1 VNVVAFNGS
10 PNPDGNTAIL
20 LRYVLAELEGEG
32 IGTELVHIGA
42 GGLVG
47 CTDCGVCVARKDDRC
62 ALDDTPVNEWIAKM
76 IAADGIVIGSPV
88 YYANCTAATQAL
100 IERCGYPLRKGSNPL
115 PRKVGAAV
123 IAARRAGAIHAF
135 DSINHFF
142 QIAEMIVVGSSY
154 WNIGMGRDS
163 GDVEGDEEGIAT
175 MRTLGRNMAWVL
187 KKLHG

>member
-1 VNVVAFNGS
+1 MNVVAFNGS

-115 PRKVGAAV
+115 PPRWE
-123 IAARRAGAIHAF
+123 RP
-135 DSINHFF
+135 
-142 QIAEMIVVGSSY
+142 SSPRVAPVPY
-154 WNIGMGRDS
+154 TPSTPSTTSSRS
-163 GDVEGDEEGIAT
+163 P
-175 MRTLGRNMAWVL
+175 R
-187 KKLHG
+187 

>member
-10 PNPDGNTAIL
+10 PLKDGNTAIL
-20 LRYVLAELEGEG
+20 IRRVLAELENEG
-32 IGTELVHIGA
+32 IATELIHIGDH
-42 GGLVG
+42 GLAG

-62 ALDDTPVNEWIAKM
+62 AIEGDPVNEWIEK
-76 IAADGIVIGSPV
+76 IVAADGIVIGSPV

-123 IAARRAGAIHAF
+123 VAARRAGAIHAF

-154 WNIGMGRDS
+154 WNIGMGREP
-163 GDVEGDEEGIAT
+163 GEVEGDAEGIET

-187 KKLHG
+187 QKLHG